1 MHPGDIMEIKYG
13 PDRKL
18 RLEYRGNGHY
28 NFRVVQTINT
38 RFEYG
43 DLVHVPFIKVGE
55 PLNGWDI
62 MRNNKI
68 IGQYKSSENHLINE
82 KRIIRLPKDN

>member
-1 MHPGDIMEIKYG
+1 MYPGDIMEIQYG

-18 RLEYRGNGHY
+18 RLEYRGNFHY

-38 RFEYG
+38 KFEYD
-43 DLVHVPFIKVGE
+43 DLVHVPFIKVGA
-55 PLNGWDI
+55 PLIGWDI

-68 IGQYKSSENHLINE
+68 IGQYNSAQNHLINE
-82 KRIIRLPKDN
+82 KRIIRLQNDN